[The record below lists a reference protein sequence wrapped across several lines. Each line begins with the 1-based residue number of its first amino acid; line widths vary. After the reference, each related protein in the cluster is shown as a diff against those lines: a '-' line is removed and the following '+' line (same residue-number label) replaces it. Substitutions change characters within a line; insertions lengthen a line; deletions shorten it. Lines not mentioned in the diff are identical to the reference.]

1 MKLNTPFPFL
11 LFFLLVFLG
20 IYTCMSVKE
29 TKLEPNN
36 DFRKADEYHE
46 KIQQFNVVL
55 LPGNLN
61 FVYMYVSLKKCATQ
75 WFQIIKYAS
84 KSRR

>member
-29 TKLEPNN
+29 TKLEPNMISV
-36 DFRKADEYHE
+36 KQ
-46 KIQQFNVVL
+46 INVMKNTTV
-55 LPGNLN
+55 
-61 FVYMYVSLKKCATQ
+61 
-75 WFQIIKYAS
+75 
-84 KSRR
+84 